1 MLCER
6 GVWSSCSK
14 VRVDVIG
21 FFDII
26 QAYFTKLT
34 GRFMMFSGRDMD
46 LLERWRGQG
55 ATAVAICRGIRD
67 AVMHMDQRD
76 PPRDLYNCRDFIEPY
91 VERARARSGELSEF
105 SSEAIFGV
113 ASLSDKPLVA
123 PHGASSTTINRK
135 PLNVAQRALIRI
147 ERAGQRCEQAE
158 VRALYREVWYGVK
171 DATKRVSVEEQYGA
185 LLELEE
191 RLADAYFEV
200 LSGGHKAQ
208 IERRLVDEVNRHG
221 LRMSEEAW
229 ACHKAARR
237 RYLMVREYGLVSL
250 LD

>member
-1 MLCER
+1 M
-6 GVWSSCSK
+6 
-14 VRVDVIG
+14 IG

-46 LLERWRGQG
+46 LLEQWRAQG

-67 AVMHMDQRD
+67 AVMHMDQRK

-91 VERARARSGELSEF
+91 VARARMRSGELSEF

-113 ASLSDKPLVA
+113 ASLSDVPLKPA
-123 PHGASSTTINRK
+123 PGASLSGSRRK
-135 PLNVAQRALIRI
+135 PLNPAQRALLRV
-147 ERAGQRCEQAE
+147 ECAGQRCERAE

-171 DATKRVSVEEQYGA
+171 DATKHVSVEEQYGA

-191 RLADAYFEV
+191 LLADAYFEA
-200 LSGGHKAQ
+200 LSGGNRAQ
-208 IERRLVDEVNRHG
+208 IERRLVEEVHSMG

-229 ACHKAARR
+229 VCHKSARR
-237 RYLMVREYGLVSL
+237 RFLMVREYGLVSL